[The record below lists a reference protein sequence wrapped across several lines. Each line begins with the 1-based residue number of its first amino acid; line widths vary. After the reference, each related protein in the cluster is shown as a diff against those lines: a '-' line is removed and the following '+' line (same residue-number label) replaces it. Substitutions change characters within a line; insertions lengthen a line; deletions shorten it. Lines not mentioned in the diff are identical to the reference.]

1 MTPSTTGAAEVA
13 LLSPAVGTG
22 NVGDH
27 FIERAIVRFLRDDV
41 TCHRISV
48 RRPLTAD
55 DIAVI
60 NRCGCAILCGTN
72 LYQRDWESALTS
84 EALARVRVPVIPF
97 GVGGSAANLSERD
110 VSRTTREMIRAL
122 HSSCAVGSV
131 RDPFSAE
138 VVARAG
144 VTNVL
149 MTGCPVLFWAQG
161 DDLRVPAPCGR
172 RRIIVTARNWLMH
185 RWPDNVD
192 HPVQVRL
199 LETVIRGFPAEQ
211 IVFAVHEDFDE
222 RLVERLNLQPA
233 SVVRSGRPED
243 FVRLYSDPEN
253 VVLAL
258 RLHAGMIALAN
269 GVPAVFVGHDTRTYS
284 FCEMMGLRAVE
295 MFAENAAAD
304 CVTRLRRI
312 LEGDV
317 SEFAAAAARFRA
329 LRLPMHEFLAANRL
343 PVREPPTGR
352 PPEPIVAGRGG
363 PSWG

>member
-1 MTPSTTGAAEVA
+1 MNHSTTTGHEVA

-41 TCHRISV
+41 TYHRISV
-48 RRPLTAD
+48 RSPLTAN

-60 NRCGCAILCGTN
+60 NSCNCAILCGTN
-72 LYQRDWESALTS
+72 LYQHDWESALS
-84 EALARVRVPVIPF
+84 AEALARVKVPVIPF
-97 GVGGSAANLSERD
+97 GVGGSATKLSDRD
-110 VSRTTREMIRAL
+110 VSRTTREMIHAL
-122 HSSCAVGSV
+122 HASCVVGSV

-138 VVARAG
+138 VVAGAG

-149 MTGCPVLFWAQG
+149 VTGCPVLFWAQR
-161 DDLRVPAPCGR
+161 DELAVPRPGKR
-172 RRIIVTARNWLMH
+172 RRIVVTARNWLMH

-192 HPVQVRL
+192 HPVQLRL
-199 LETVIRGFPAEQ
+199 LETVIRGFRAEE

-222 RLVERLNLQPA
+222 RLVERLNLLPA
-233 SVVRSGRPED
+233 NVVRGGRPED
-243 FVRLYSDPEN
+243 FVRIYSDPQN

-258 RLHAGMIALAN
+258 RLHAGMIAVAN
-269 GVPAVFVGHDTRTYS
+269 GVPAIFVGHDTRTHS

-295 MFAENAAAD
+295 MFAENAAAE
-304 CVTRLRRI
+304 CLTRLRRI

-317 SEFAAAAARFRA
+317 SEFVSPAAPFRT
-329 LRLPMHEFLAANRL
+329 LRSTMHEFLAANRL
-343 PVREPPTGR
+343 PVREPATGR
-352 PPEPIVAGRGG
+352 PSEPVVAGRGV